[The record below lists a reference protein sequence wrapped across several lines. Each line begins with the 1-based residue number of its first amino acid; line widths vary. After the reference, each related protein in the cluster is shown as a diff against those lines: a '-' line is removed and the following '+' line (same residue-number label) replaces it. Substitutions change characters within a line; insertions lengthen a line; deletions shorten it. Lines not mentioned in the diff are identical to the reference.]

1 MNSQVTFSNDSEIT
15 KMRYKWENV
24 MKPRIFFMVGTV
36 FVLGLLRS
44 LTCMAQFEIVPD
56 HFEPPTAEQATR
68 AGSLQ
73 GSFTLLHQ
81 VNYAG
86 LTLPAGN
93 YSLSILPRGGW
104 NLVILRPK
112 GTAASVQAR
121 IKCPSGLDHPTTLI
135 LEGSGEQSVLT
146 AISFEQ
152 QQTILH
158 LQGGG
163 SGTGSAGSE
172 QVPVSYTSRART
184 PH

>member
-1 MNSQVTFSNDSEIT
+1 
-15 KMRYKWENV
+15 MRENV
-24 MKPRIFFMVGTV
+24 MKSRMFFMVCTV
-36 FVLGLLRS
+36 LVLGLLKS
-44 LTCMAQFEIVPD
+44 LPCMAQFEIVPD
-56 HFEPPTAEQATR
+56 HFESPTAAPATP

-93 YSLSILPRGGW
+93 YSLSILPRAGW

-121 IKCPSGLDHPTTLI
+121 IKCPSGFDHPTTLI
-135 LEGSGEQSVLT
+135 FEGSGEQSVLT

-184 PH
+184 PR